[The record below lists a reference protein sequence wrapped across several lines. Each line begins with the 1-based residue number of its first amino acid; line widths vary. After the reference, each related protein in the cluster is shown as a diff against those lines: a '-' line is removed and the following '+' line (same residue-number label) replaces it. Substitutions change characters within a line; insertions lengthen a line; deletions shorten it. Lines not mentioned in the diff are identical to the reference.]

1 MSESLETQVRGEWW
15 RHREY
20 VFGRGGVIRPVP
32 GALPHAYDPWAGY
45 ELRPLLPRPKGKKLS
60 LPRPYLSLATLVSE
74 LQFADDAEGY
84 FGALSAEGREQVLQW
99 HRDNGPLG
107 VLPHRLLEAAIRSDA
122 PVSAED
128 PPDTVFV
135 RTTSRGWIRKPVR
148 PRPLPR
154 RRRAQTDASEA
165 GSERPLRV
173 ARPEYEC
180 PSRPYAVVIDWDESR
195 RQEDLDQ
202 ACARFLADG
211 TLELPL
217 SGGFQCGY
225 VEPWQDFYEA
235 ASMFAELVLSY
246 AEPRPPARSSDERA
260 AEKRDAERRLARLNA
275 LTASVSL
282 VAEPDGEGGF
292 HYRWRSPSLLASLT
306 QMLKQDIVGKRL
318 VRCIA
323 CSALFVTPR
332 KEATYCSESCALRFQ
347 KRRQRQRA
355 KNAEP
360 SKAET
365 KTDPL

>member
-1 MSESLETQVRGEWW
+1 MSASLETQVGGAWW

-20 VFGRGGVIRPVP
+20 VFDRGGVIRPVP
-32 GALPHAYDPWAGY
+32 GAPPHAYDPWAGY
-45 ELRPLLPRPKGKKLS
+45 ELRPILPRPDGKKLS
-60 LPRPYLSLATLVSE
+60 LARPYLSLATLVSE
-74 LQFADDAEGY
+74 LQFADDAVGY
-84 FGALSAEGREQVLQW
+84 FQALSAKSRAQVLEW

-107 VLPHRLLEAAIRSDA
+107 VLPHRLLEAAICSETLS
-122 PVSAED
+122 PGD

-148 PRPLPR
+148 PRPLPP
-154 RRRAQTDASEA
+154 RRRAQTDASKA
-165 GSERPLRV
+165 DSERPLRV
-173 ARPEYEC
+173 ARPEYER

-211 TLELPL
+211 KLALPL
-217 SGGFQCGY
+217 SGGFQSGY
-225 VEPWQDFYEA
+225 VEPWEDFYEA

-246 AEPRPPARSSDERA
+246 AEPRPPAPSSDERA

-282 VAEPDGEGGF
+282 VAEPDGEDGF
-292 HYRWRSPSLLASLT
+292 HDRWRSPSLLASLT

-323 CSALFVTPR
+323 CSTLFVTPR

-355 KNAEP
+355 KTAEP
-360 SKAET
+360 TNAAT
-365 KTDPL
+365 HTDPL

>member
-1 MSESLETQVRGEWW
+1 MSERLETRVRGAWW

-20 VFGRGGVIRPVP
+20 VFGRGGVIRPVD
-32 GALPHAYDPWAGY
+32 GAQPHAYDPWAGY

-74 LQFADDAEGY
+74 LEFADDAVGY
-84 FGALSAEGREQVLQW
+84 FQALSAKSRAHVLQW

-107 VLPHRLLEAAIRSDA
+107 VLPHRLLEAAICSETLSPA
-122 PVSAED
+122 D

-135 RTTSRGWIRKPVR
+135 RTTSRGWVKRPLR
-148 PRPLPR
+148 PRRLPP

-165 GSERPLRV
+165 GSARPLRV
-173 ARPEYEC
+173 ARPEYER
-180 PSRPYAVVIDWDESR
+180 PSRPYAVVIDWDESP
-195 RQEDLDQ
+195 RQQDLDQ

-211 TLELPL
+211 KLELPL
-217 SGGFQCGY
+217 SRGFQRGY

-235 ASMFAELVLSY
+235 ASMFADLVLAY
-246 AEPRPPARSSDERA
+246 AEPRPPARSSDERV
-260 AEKRDAERRLARLNA
+260 AEKRDAERRLPRLNA

-292 HYRWRSPSLLASLT
+292 KYNGRSPSLLASLT

-318 VRCIA
+318 VRCVA

-355 KNAEP
+355 KTAEP
-360 SKAET
+360 TNAAT
-365 KTDPL
+365 NTDPL